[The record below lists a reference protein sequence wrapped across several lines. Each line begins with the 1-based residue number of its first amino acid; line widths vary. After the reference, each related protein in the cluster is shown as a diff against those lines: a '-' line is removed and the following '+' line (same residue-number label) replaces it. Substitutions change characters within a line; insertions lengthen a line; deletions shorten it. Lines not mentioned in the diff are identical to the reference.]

1 MRSCSCIRTVIV
13 AGSSAALSVLAEP
26 HPIPP
31 SKPESDLRLIERIDL
46 LHEAACGYVLS
57 WSEGVDGWLAE
68 RLRDPRT
75 PDAARTP
82 PLVFDEE
89 QAEESEGSRLI
100 LSPIVETREYE
111 GSKFGFKFRAKL
123 SLPRFSERID
133 LILDSDYDDR
143 DPTPEL
149 NKPRDIGLR
158 SSDNGAANLRLKLD
172 DVWKVKTALE
182 AGLKF
187 KPEPVPRLGA
197 RGRITWKKPWLTM
210 RFTQRIF
217 WETENGFGERST
229 LDFEQYEK
237 SVYMRRL
244 STSVLWSEGSDG
256 LQGGQTLQ
264 LYRYLSRRRAAGL
277 ILGVYGPLEPSAHVD
292 TYSARVSWR
301 QRIHRDWLFLEF
313 EPGVDWPRD
322 RDYQEV
328 FIARLKFD
336 IIFGDWIEGAN
347 GDRLRKRPK

>member
-1 MRSCSCIRTVIV
+1 MRSRPGICFAIATVF
-13 AGSSAALSVLAEP
+13 SAALSVLAEP
-26 HPIPP
+26 TPIPP
-31 SKPESDLRLIERIDL
+31 SRPESDLRLIERIDL
-46 LHEAACGYVLS
+46 LHESACGYLLS
-57 WSEGVDGWLAE
+57 WSEGVDGWLAGQI
-68 RLRDPRT
+68 RDPRT
-75 PDAARTP
+75 PNTTRTT

-89 QAEESEGSRLI
+89 AAVESEGSRLI

-111 GSKFGFKFRAKL
+111 GFKFGLKFRAKL
-123 SLPRFSERID
+123 SLPRLSERID

-143 DPTPEL
+143 DPAPDL

-158 SSDNGAANLRLKLD
+158 STDNGAANLRLRLD
-172 DVWKVKTALE
+172 DVWKFKTALE

-197 RGRITWKKPWLTM
+197 RGRITWKKPWLTA
-210 RFTQRIF
+210 RFTQRVF
-217 WETENGFGERST
+217 WESEDGFGERST
-229 LDFEQYEK
+229 LDFEQYK
-237 SVYMRRL
+237 KDVYMRRL

-256 LQGGQTLQ
+256 VQGGQTLQ
-264 LYRYLSRRRAAGL
+264 LYRYLSKRRAVGL

-292 TYSARVSWR
+292 TYSARISWR

-322 RDYQEV
+322 RDYQDV
-328 FIARLKFD
+328 FIARVKFD

-347 GDRLRKRPK
+347 GDRLKKRPK